1 MVTHYVPPI
10 TVTSQRLILDNEKL
24 RRVNAKVTTATAYK
38 EGDLLALSAA
48 NVLTQAADES
58 SWDVICGATLTAAQ
72 ATAAAANGTEIPVY
86 NGGVFNI
93 EAVSIAGT
101 ALATRGYD
109 AARAK
114 ASKNNIELSKV

>member
-1 MVTHYVPPI
+1 M
-10 TVTSQRLILDNEKL
+10 S
-24 RRVNAKVTTATAYK
+24 AYISSA
-38 EGDLLALSAA
+38 EAALALFASPAA
-48 NVLTQAADES
+48 E
-58 SWDVICGATLTAAQ
+58 

-101 ALATRGYD
+101 ALATSKYD

>member
-1 MVTHYVPPI
+1 MTTI
-10 TVTSQRLILDNEKL
+10 TTSHQSRPFNLDVGKT
-24 RRVNAKVTTATAYK
+24 RRVNAMVTTATAYK
-38 EGDLLALSAA
+38 DGDLLALSEE

-101 ALATRGYD
+101 ALESSKYA

>member
-1 MVTHYVPPI
+1 MTTVSVTHESRPFN
-10 TVTSQRLILDNEKL
+10 LDVGKT

-58 SWDVICGATLTAAQ
+58 NWDVICGATLTAEQ

-101 ALATRGYD
+101 ALESSKYAATSVSP
-109 AARAK
+109 AK
-114 ASKNNIELSKV
+114 NSQIPKLVR

>member
-1 MVTHYVPPI
+1 MTTI
-10 TVTSQRLILDNEKL
+10 STSHQSRPFNLDVGKT
-24 RRVNAKVTTATAYK
+24 RRANGKVTTATAYK
-38 EGDLLALSAA
+38 EGDLLVVSAA
-48 NVLTQAADES
+48 NVLTHSADES
-58 SWDVICGATLTAAQ
+58 TWDVICGATLTAAQ

-101 ALATRGYD
+101 ALATSKYD